1 MRHREK
7 DSCVGSRFKSTG
19 AAGGLAEDAAAGRDT
34 TRGHVGWCVCECTVL
49 GEEGDGMELI

>member
-1 MRHREK
+1 MRHWEK

-34 TRGHVGWCVCECTVL
+34 TRDTDAL
-49 GEEGDGMELI
+49 EEGDGMELI